1 MSLNPSVIP
10 RRLAQ
15 PHGAYFNAVLSPN
28 ITVTR
33 KYGGRHRST
42 KNSAITRLEKK
53 EVPGMNAAEQNMI
66 RRFNENL
73 AFTGNDEVFDCR
85 AGEPLVSS
93 FSESGYSPHGRGFV
107 FSSVNGYT
115 STTGAS
121 DPNEALYKSDCQ
133 FVGLCQSDFTSANAA
148 LQEQGLAVQCSGIKT
163 ILNDSADTIHM
174 GDKLMLH
181 IPEKMGS
188 SRRGVPLEKVRFSLK
203 RVPADFIE
211 STVIPRMMRTLAETR
226 GLGQKIT
233 AKYFSADSQA
243 MDIVSFQEALKEVAP
258 IMIASFRKS
267 ARLVVA
273 TAVSSGRPD
282 HQIDVKLTAPSF
294 I

>member
-15 PHGAYFNAVLSPN
+15 PHGAYYNAVLSPN

-33 KYGGRHRST
+33 KYGARRGTTKGST
-42 KNSAITRLEKK
+42 MKPLKK
-53 EVPGMNAAEQNMI
+53 EGAGENQALRNTYERLNA
-66 RRFNENL
+66 NL
-73 AFTGNDEVFDCR
+73 VYTANDEVFDVR

-93 FSESGYSPHGRGFV
+93 RAESGFSPHGRGFV

-115 STTGAS
+115 TPTGET
-121 DPNEALYKSDCQ
+121 DPNEALYKSDCK
-133 FVGLCQSDFTSANAA
+133 FAGLCQSDFTSANAA

-181 IPEKMGS
+181 IPEKPGG

-203 RVPADFIE
+203 RVPANFVE
-211 STVIPRMMRTLAETR
+211 STVIPRMIEAVRTRESLKDLKTKFPGKLTWDILLQENGPLQYLAP
-226 GLGQKIT
+226 
-233 AKYFSADSQA
+233 Y
-243 MDIVSFQEALKEVAP
+243 
-258 IMIASFRKS
+258 MIASFRKS

-273 TAVSSGRPD
+273 KAVSSGRPD
-282 HQIDVKLTAPSF
+282 HQIDVKLTAPTF
-294 I
+294 L

>member
-28 ITVTR
+28 IAVTR
-33 KYGGRHRST
+33 KHGGRFRST
-42 KNSAITRLEKK
+42 KGTNLKQLKIERPAE
-53 EVPGMNAAEQNMI
+53 NAAKQNTYD
-66 RRFNENL
+66 RLNANL
-73 AFTGNDEVFDCR
+73 AYTANDEVFDCR
-85 AGEPLVSS
+85 AGEALVSS
-93 FSESGYSPHGRGFV
+93 FAESGYSPHGRGFV

-115 STTGAS
+115 NTTGES

-133 FVGLCQSDFTSANAA
+133 FAGLCQSDFTSANTA

-163 ILNDSADTIHM
+163 ILNCSDSTIHM

-181 IPEKMGS
+181 IPEKPGGA
-188 SRRGVPLEKVRFSLK
+188 RRGVPLEKMRFELK
-203 RVPADFIE
+203 RVPADFME
-211 STVIPRMMRTLAETR
+211 ATVIPRMLRAVTENKELMAELRATYGENVDTLFTEE
-226 GLGQKIT
+226 GIMQ
-233 AKYFSADSQA
+233 
-243 MDIVSFQEALKEVAP
+243 VVAP
-258 IMIASFRKS
+258 YMIASFRKS

-273 TAVSSGRPD
+273 KAVSSGRPD

-294 I
+294 V